1 MASISKDLYIDKLDD
16 IVKKHNN
23 TYQSTI
29 KMKPV
34 DVKTNTYIDS
44 RKDIND
50 KDPKSKVGDTV
61 RIPKYKQ
68 GFAKGYTPNW
78 YLEVFVIEKVKNN
91 VPQTYVVNYLN
102 GKNLFGTFCEKKRQK
117 TYQKEFRIEKVI
129 KREGNELYVK
139 WKRYNNLFNSWIQK
153 KNAQYK

>member
-1 MASISKDLYIDKLDD
+1 MYSTNSVIAERLVRTLKKICKHMASISKDLYIDKLDD

-50 KDPKSKVGDTV
+50 KDPKSKVGDAV

-91 VPQTYVVNYLN
+91 VP
-102 GKNLFGTFCEKKRQK
+102 
-117 TYQKEFRIEKVI
+117 
-129 KREGNELYVK
+129 
-139 WKRYNNLFNSWIQK
+139 
-153 KNAQYK
+153 

>member
-50 KDPKSKVGDTV
+50 KDPKSKVDDAV

-91 VPQTYVVNYLN
+91 VP
-102 GKNLFGTFCEKKRQK
+102 
-117 TYQKEFRIEKVI
+117 
-129 KREGNELYVK
+129 
-139 WKRYNNLFNSWIQK
+139 
-153 KNAQYK
+153 